1 MSSNGNGTA
10 RVSTKE
16 VIRSMNYNVKLV
28 FGFYATNSLSRGLW
42 MGSVLSLYISLFAE
56 QNYFYGLSYN
66 QILGVTSAASGLT
79 MTLFV
84 FPAGYLADRF
94 RRDII
99 LKASTVIGIAAVLF
113 LIFGQS
119 ITFILISM
127 LLLGLFNAFV
137 RPSIESIFADSIH
150 SGYRSRVYSWG
161 HLVNQIASAL
171 GPFINIGLFAIFGNS
186 HDPLVMRKVMS
197 VGFAVMAVSIVLL
210 YFFKDKRS
218 LGDES
223 EAIADE
229 VTQLNGEATKS
240 RLISKLD
247 PKRAALVI
255 PMLLVIGNVI
265 IGVGAGMS
273 IKFFPNLF
281 KDQYLLNPI
290 VIQLIMGGTALATGL
305 LAIVSQK
312 VSLKLGRVQTIFF
325 AQFIATACLL
335 VLSVYPPLAALIPI
349 FIFRGSFMNAG
360 QPLSRSILMDLI
372 PKKQRGRWN
381 SIEAIAWGLFWNAS
395 ALIGGFIVGP
405 NNNYNLCFIITT
417 FVYIIGMIPII
428 IMMPLVGKERE
439 AYTQEELDHLEIDKE
454 ESTEDSEMLTA
465 ELNTEK
471 EEVESTI

>member
-1 MSSNGNGTA
+1 
-10 RVSTKE
+10 
-16 VIRSMNYNVKLV
+16 
-28 FGFYATNSLSRGLW
+28 
-42 MGSVLSLYISLFAE
+42 
-56 QNYFYGLSYN
+56 
-66 QILGVTSAASGLT
+66 
-79 MTLFV
+79 
-84 FPAGYLADRF
+84 
-94 RRDII
+94 
-99 LKASTVIGIAAVLF
+99 
-113 LIFGQS
+113 
-119 ITFILISM
+119 
-127 LLLGLFNAFV
+127 
-137 RPSIESIFADSIH
+137 
-150 SGYRSRVYSWG
+150 
-161 HLVNQIASAL
+161 
-171 GPFINIGLFAIFGNS
+171 
-186 HDPLVMRKVMS
+186 
-197 VGFAVMAVSIVLL
+197 
-210 YFFKDKRS
+210 
-218 LGDES
+218 
-223 EAIADE
+223 
-229 VTQLNGEATKS
+229 
-240 RLISKLD
+240 
-247 PKRAALVI
+247 
-255 PMLLVIGNVI
+255 
-265 IGVGAGMS
+265 MS

-439 AYTQEELDHLEIDKE
+439 AYTQEELDNLEIDEE

-471 EEVESTI
+471 EEVESAI